1 MRVLIYPGPQ
11 RQLTNNKE
19 SNIKQARLSVNPE
32 EILENYQEGKGNL
45 FTLTVLGVELMS
57 LTEDVIRR

>member
-32 EILENYQEGKGNL
+32 EILENHQEGKGNL
-45 FTLTVLGVELMS
+45 FTLTVLGVELLT
-57 LTEDVIRR
+57 LTEDAIRR